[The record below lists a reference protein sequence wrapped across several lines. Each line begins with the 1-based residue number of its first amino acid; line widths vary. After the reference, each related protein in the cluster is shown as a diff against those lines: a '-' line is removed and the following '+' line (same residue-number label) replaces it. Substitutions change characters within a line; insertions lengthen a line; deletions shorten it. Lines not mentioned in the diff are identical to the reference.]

1 MSKFCSI
8 QFPKNRFI
16 SFHIFF
22 RMKKPAED
30 PEEMAIKYGHSV
42 KSLWEW
48 YTKGTRLIVVATAG
62 MMSTLEIKNKNT
74 YW

>member
-1 MSKFCSI
+1 
-8 QFPKNRFI
+8 
-16 SFHIFF
+16 
-22 RMKKPAED
+22 MKKAAED